1 MKYVIYK
8 QWNKYYITTE
18 ENYRARVRNSLQ
30 ILTLHDCNSYEEAFN
45 LAKQYFKDV
54 EIINATG
61 E

>member
-1 MKYVIYK
+1 MNYVIYK

-18 ENYRARVRNSLQ
+18 ENYRARISNNLQ
-30 ILTLHDCNSYEEAFN
+30 ILTLNDCNSYEEAFN
-45 LAKQYFKDV
+45 LTKQYFKDV